1 MTVIPFP
8 AGSADRWVDP
18 GQRFRADAAVSGEF
32 GSPSGRTGR
41 FTGAYRLERF
51 VTQFGHLAAAGVFTG
66 ELTEA
71 DGTPVGVGSRRHTAA
86 VELVAGPGALVA
98 RIGPLDVNLLGL
110 LVGVDEFEMQ
120 VRRNLPASDG
130 VVPDGDPS
138 QRMEGMPPS
147 AAELIRRL
155 MPVHDA
161 GPTPP
166 STATGRAR

>member
-8 AGSADRWVDP
+8 AGSADRWVGP
-18 GQRFRADAAVSGEF
+18 GPRFRADAAVSGEF

-120 VRRNLPASDG
+120 VRRNLPADG
-130 VVPDGDPS
+130 LVPDGEPS
-138 QRMEGMPPS
+138 QRTEGMPPS